1 MSTLGVNFPKCWFAF
16 EIYLKWKNTKTHYS
30 EQKRLV
36 KSSII
41 IIFTYRVLKCDII
54 KNLLCETIGF
64 FGVLWKSN
72 IQKAYV
78 YLPKISI
85 SGQTVFEILTQLFS
99 EDSIQICLNLTQFIT
114 SGTKSN
120 LEGFVWSHQ
129 SKTGLVYLR
138 QFAPQC

>member
-1 MSTLGVNFPKCWFAF
+1 MLVCIWN
-16 EIYLKWKNTKTHYS
+16 LS
-30 EQKRLV
+30 EMEKHKDTTFRTETSCKELNN
-36 KSSII
+36 
-41 IIFTYRVLKCDII
+41 IFTYRVLKWDII
-54 KNLLCETIGF
+54 KNLLCESIGF
-64 FGVLWKSN
+64 LGVLWKSN
-72 IQKAYV
+72 IQKAHV

-85 SGQTVFEILTQLFS
+85 MGQTVFEILTQLFS

-120 LEGFVWSHQ
+120 LEGFVCSHQ

>member
-1 MSTLGVNFPKCWFAF
+1 MLVCIWN
-16 EIYLKWKNTKTHYS
+16 LS
-30 EQKRLV
+30 EMEKHKDTPFRTETSCKELNN
-36 KSSII
+36 
-41 IIFTYRVLKCDII
+41 IFTYRVLKSDII

-85 SGQTVFEILTQLFS
+85 SGQIVFEILTQLFS